1 MHGAQVLNF
10 LSSKTAASYMMRR
23 NPRETAWTVLYR
35 KKHKKGA
42 EEEAKKRRTRRTV
55 KFQRA
60 VQGAT
65 LETILAKRN
74 QKPEVRKAQREQQI
88 RCGYGVHTHTHTHT
102 HTQCAHSIASISV
115 YLQQSVVKL
124 LFSCRAAKE
133 KAKHKEAQKAAKVR
147 KEWLFGLVGQSL
159 SCQRQLMLYI

>member
-1 MHGAQVLNF
+1 MRLKCVCYSSVYFYTTEHVHMLQVLNF

-88 RCGYGVHTHTHTHT
+88 R
-102 HTQCAHSIASISV
+102 
-115 YLQQSVVKL
+115 
-124 LFSCRAAKE
+124 AAKE
-133 KAKHKEAQKAAKVR
+133 KAKHKEAQKAAKGKAQQSKIKPAKPVKASAPR
-147 KEWLFGLVGQSL
+147 VGGK
-159 SCQRQLMLYI
+159 R

>member
-1 MHGAQVLNF
+1 
-10 LSSKTAASYMMRR
+10 MMRR

-35 KKHKKGA
+35 KKHKKGKD
-42 EEEAKKRRTRRTV
+42 EELKKRRTRRTV

-88 RCGYGVHTHTHTHT
+88 RCGYSPHTHTHTHT
-102 HTQCAHSIASISV
+102 HLCAIVIIVWKLYSL
-115 YLQQSVVKL
+115 LQSGE
-124 LFSCRAAKE
+124 RE
-133 KAKHKEAQKAAKVR
+133 
-147 KEWLFGLVGQSL
+147 G
-159 SCQRQLMLYI
+159 

>member
-1 MHGAQVLNF
+1 MCSIVTLLMCTMQVLNF

-42 EEEAKKRRTRRTV
+42 EEEAKKRRTRRTI

-88 RCGYGVHTHTHTHT
+88 RC
-102 HTQCAHSIASISV
+102 
-115 YLQQSVVKL
+115 
-124 LFSCRAAKE
+124 E
-133 KAKHKEAQKAAKVR
+133 
-147 KEWLFGLVGQSL
+147 
-159 SCQRQLMLYI
+159 

>member
-1 MHGAQVLNF
+1 MQVLNF

-35 KKHKKGA
+35 KKHKKGT
-42 EEEAKKRRTRRTV
+42 EEEAKKRRTRRTI

-88 RCGYGVHTHTHTHT
+88 RCRYRGPTHTHANVHTHTPVCACACTHT
-102 HTQCAHSIASISV
+102 HTIGSTFL
-115 YLQQSVVKL
+115 YL
-124 LFSCRAAKE
+124 
-133 KAKHKEAQKAAKVR
+133 
-147 KEWLFGLVGQSL
+147 
-159 SCQRQLMLYI
+159 